1 MTFYEPNSSVVPT
14 GEEAAE
20 FIEHPGNPAANLS
33 GGETQDLVDVVLADH
48 DEIRSL
54 FTQFETAPDGQR
66 TDLWTRIVRILA
78 VHETAEEELLHP
90 QVRRYVDGGDDD
102 IDALLTEERAA
113 KRELAGLEKLGPD
126 AAEFADRFSR
136 FRRDVVAH
144 AEHEERDVLPALR
157 ATIDGEQLRR
167 LGGAYLLAKRIAP
180 THGHAIAPTSA
191 VGNFVM
197 GPVVALVDRTR
208 DVIHG
213 MMKARSG

>member
-1 MTFYEPNSSVVPT
+1 MTFYEPNSAVGPT

-20 FIEHPGNPAANLS
+20 FVEQPEPPAARPS
-33 GGETQDLVDVVLADH
+33 GGETQDLVDAILADH

-66 TDLWTRIVRILA
+66 AADLWERVVRILA
-78 VHETAEEELLHP
+78 IHETAEEELLHP
-90 QVRRYVDGGDDD
+90 QVRRYVDGGDDE

-126 AAEFADRFSR
+126 AAEFGDRFSR

-144 AEHEERDVLPALR
+144 AEREERAVLPALR
-157 ATIDGEQLRR
+157 ASIEGEQLRR
-167 LGGAYLLAKRIAP
+167 LRGAYLLAKRIAP
-180 THGHAIAPTSA
+180 THAHAAAPTSA
-191 VGNFVM
+191 VGNFVV

-208 DVIHG
+208 DAIHG
-213 MMKARSG
+213 MMKANR